1 MSCRLFKKSKIKVPR
16 SLIVNRTCP
25 ALSGYNREFEQDTFR
40 RHRTIGCKRSETC
53 KNIRVKRRI
62 AWFLAGFSGL
72 YLLTVGPLPDPIPII
87 DEATALLIFVKSMA
101 FLGYD
106 VRRWVPFMSKGKA
119 TKSMPSG
126 RTVDV

>member
-1 MSCRLFKKSKIKVPR
+1 MVAGRGPDK
-16 SLIVNRTCP
+16 
-25 ALSGYNREFEQDTFR
+25 GGFR
-40 RHRTIGCKRSETC
+40 RRRIPGCAAGDACKIG
-53 KNIRVKRRI
+53 RVKRRI
-62 AWFLAGFSGL
+62 AWILAATSGL

-106 VRRWVPFMSKGKA
+106 VRRWVPFLSKGKA
-119 TKSMPSG
+119 VKPARAG